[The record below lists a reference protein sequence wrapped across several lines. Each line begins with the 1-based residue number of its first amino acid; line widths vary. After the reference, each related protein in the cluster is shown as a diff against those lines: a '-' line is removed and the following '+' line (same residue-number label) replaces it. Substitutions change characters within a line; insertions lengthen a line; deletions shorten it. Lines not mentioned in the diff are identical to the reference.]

1 MPNTLLNT
9 TAKPIAKPIVIS
21 IAVALAA
28 TAGYFYYQQFIVD
41 NKALAEVATK
51 PTILKPVKP
60 PTVASTISIDDI
72 FDDTSNTGDTSS
84 NSQQL
89 ITEMPEPLPP
99 LDNSDGNIQ
108 AKLETLLADEV
119 FREKSSLMFNNEL
132 MRKMVLGINNLGRG
146 EISYKY
152 PPATINIESFERFVT
167 AAPPQ
172 QDAPR
177 YLMGE
182 ATFSRYNQAI
192 AVFSA
197 IDKAALAKFYRWSQP
212 LWQQAYNELGNAEVE
227 FNKVTITALDRLLSA
242 PDIEGDIVL
251 TRPSVMFKYAD
262 PNLEKRSD
270 SDKLML
276 RLGPDN
282 RRILKAALR
291 DFKKELNNN

>member
-1 MPNTLLNT
+1 MPNTPLTT
-9 TAKPIAKPIVIS
+9 TAKPLTKPIVIA
-21 IAVALAA
+21 IVLGLAA
-28 TAGYFYYQQFIVD
+28 TASYFYYQQFIAD
-41 NKALAEVATK
+41 NQPLAEVATK
-51 PTILKPVKP
+51 PTVMKPVKP
-60 PTVASTISIDDI
+60 PAATRVISIDDI
-72 FDDTSNTGDTSS
+72 FDDSDETLA
-84 NSQQL
+84 NSQL
-89 ITEMPEPLPP
+89 SVTATPEPLPP
-99 LDNSDGNIQ
+99 LDNSDSNIQ

-119 FREKSSLMFNNEL
+119 FLDKSALMLNNEL
-132 MRKMVLGINNLGRG
+132 IRKMVLGIDNLGRG

-152 PPATINIESFERFVT
+152 PPATISIESFERFVS

-177 YLMGE
+177 YFMGE

-197 IDKAALAKFYRWSQP
+197 IDKVALAKFYRWSQP
-212 LWQQAYNELGNAEVE
+212 LWQQAYNELGNAEVS

-262 PNLEKRSD
+262 PDLEKRSD

-276 RLGPDN
+276 RLGSDN

-291 DFKKELNNN
+291 EFKKELNNN

>member
-1 MPNTLLNT
+1 MPNTPST
-9 TAKPIAKPIVIS
+9 ITAKPIAKPVVIA
-21 IAVALAA
+21 ITVALAA
-28 TAGYFYYQQFIVD
+28 TASYLYYQQFMAD
-41 NKALAEVATK
+41 NQVLTEVAIK
-51 PTILKPVKP
+51 PTIVEPAKPADA
-60 PTVASTISIDDI
+60 TRAISIDDI
-72 FDDTSNTGDTSS
+72 FDDSDETPT
-84 NSQQL
+84 NSQL
-89 ITEMPEPLPP
+89 SVTATPEPLPP
-99 LDNSDGNIQ
+99 LDNSDSNIQ
-108 AKLETLLADEV
+108 AKLEMLLADEV

-132 MRKMVLGINNLGRG
+132 MRKMVLGIDNLGRG
-146 EISYKY
+146 EISHKY

-212 LWQQAYNELGNAEVE
+212 LWQQAYNELGNAEVA

-262 PNLEKRSD
+262 PNLEKLSD